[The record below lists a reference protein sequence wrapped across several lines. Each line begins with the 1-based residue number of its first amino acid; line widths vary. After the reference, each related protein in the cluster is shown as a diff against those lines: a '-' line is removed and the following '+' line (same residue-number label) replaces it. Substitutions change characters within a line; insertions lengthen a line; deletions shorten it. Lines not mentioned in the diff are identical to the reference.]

1 VVEFYGRHER
11 ISEKQ
16 DGSLVGGTPGFVVST
31 VNCLFTIYV
40 LSWLFLSQAI
50 FPFHSFCF
58 HNFSPPFRKILAAP
72 LSVWHGDAGD
82 AVASPNMKNWP
93 LFGQKCLTFGQ
104 SIQLHSRV
112 SEVVSI
118 FPTKAKQCPK
128 QQNNLRLFCHF
139 FSPLMAN

>member
-31 VNCLFTIYV
+31 FNCLSTIYV

-58 HNFSPPFRKILAAP
+58 HNFSPPLRKILAAP
-72 LSVWHGDAGD
+72 LPGTY
-82 AVASPNMKNWP
+82 NR
-93 LFGQKCLTFGQ
+93 F
-104 SIQLHSRV
+104 
-112 SEVVSI
+112 
-118 FPTKAKQCPK
+118 
-128 QQNNLRLFCHF
+128 
-139 FSPLMAN
+139 